1 MKHLIDG
8 QLVKGRG
15 ELFTVFNPAT
25 EEVIAQFPG
34 IDGQPS
40 RASAPGCSLCIS
52 GMVPPF
58 S

>member
-25 EEVIAQFPG
+25 EEVIAQFSG
-34 IDGQPS
+34 IDGQQ
-40 RASAPGCSLCIS
+40 APGCSLCIS